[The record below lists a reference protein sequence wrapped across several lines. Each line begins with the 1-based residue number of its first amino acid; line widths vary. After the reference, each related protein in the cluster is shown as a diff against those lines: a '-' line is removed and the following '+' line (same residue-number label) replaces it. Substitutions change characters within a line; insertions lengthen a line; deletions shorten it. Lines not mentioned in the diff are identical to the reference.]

1 MVLTE
6 QPIID
11 REAPRLRLDA
21 EADRRDRGAAEQRA
35 ATSVAERAAR
45 ESLRAQV
52 AKLERELSGIVAGRF
67 PHVAPGSDSNPA
79 HRGSLHAAR
88 RSARV
93 VLACS
98 RWRSWSGCA
107 TGSWCGC
114 GGLSAR
120 RAQRAELETRS
131 RELLERMREEPGR
144 YKFVR
149 LPVTD
154 LGERGCGVW
163 EVRPRLGLLGMLA
176 GWWQLTLSSGCP
188 LPGPRARGARLSSGD
203 GDAAPRARVES
214 ARPRVAAAPRRRAG
228 ATAPCPARPQP
239 LICRARERRLLLA
252 GRGERLTLAVGQR
265 PHGLGF
271 GDAAAGTSSLRQR
284 LAPHLRW
291 LISRSATVM
300 LCASQ
305 GHSRITSAA
314 SSSPVAIR
322 RLSSARASRTLLAR
336 SRARMY

>member
-21 EADRRDRGAAEQRA
+21 ETDRRDRGAAEQRA

-67 PHVAPGSDSNPA
+67 PYVAPGSDSNPA

-88 RSARV
+88 RSGRV
-93 VLACS
+93 GPRLLSLEELERLRDRLVVRLRGAQLQAGQ
-98 RWRSWSGCA
+98 RS
-107 TGSWCGC
+107 
-114 GGLSAR
+114 
-120 RAQRAELETRS
+120 ELETRS

-188 LPGPRARGARLSSGD
+188 LPRPRARGAR
-203 GDAAPRARVES
+203 
-214 ARPRVAAAPRRRAG
+214 
-228 ATAPCPARPQP
+228 
-239 LICRARERRLLLA
+239 RL
-252 GRGERLTLAVGQR
+252 
-265 PHGLGF
+265 
-271 GDAAAGTSSLRQR
+271 
-284 LAPHLRW
+284 
-291 LISRSATVM
+291 
-300 LCASQ
+300 
-305 GHSRITSAA
+305 
-314 SSSPVAIR
+314 PV
-322 RLSSARASRTLLAR
+322 
-336 SRARMY
+336 